1 MAEEYCRNDG
11 NEVVPQDIDFHKDSF
26 KITTGVFLYIV
37 LCTIV
42 LLTAYFQYFIKLSY
56 LIANISTILLMVI
69 ICGCLIGKKKITL
82 IHSEISKMD
91 LLAVLFGF
99 FLLMLRLAYGD
110 SVSWDTLNYHI
121 YAQQSLGENFVTK
134 SFFPG
139 RAINSMCWILGD
151 QIHYFFRFY
160 LGYRLGTI
168 GTFFVFILLYF
179 QVKTLINKFLKSL
192 SVNCNEIY
200 IAAIALACMI
210 VDNVLWSLNLYYVDV
225 FSLPL
230 LLAIIDIV
238 IFAEEQSEWDIL
250 YVAYLAGLIAS
261 LKLSN
266 AYMLLALGAIYLFRF
281 RKEMHVKTLL
291 LALLIALFPLGVYCV
306 WSIQLTGNPIFPYA
320 NSIFKSQYFTT
331 EQSVNDIAGFPSR
344 FGPENVW
351 QFIFWPFYCMFNKTR
366 IVDGGRA
373 YSGRLL
379 CVFLGMILY
388 FISKIWI
395 KYSKQVRLGAGIVII
410 FYIEYLTV
418 YEGYLRYMII
428 LEILAAVIIGVM
440 IVTIMQ
446 VKRQVCKTLGLLIA
460 AAFSL
465 QISICLNDY
474 VFEKNEIALRPT
486 FFTDLDGYIK
496 NLRYVFNDR
505 EAGVDEELLS
515 NVDVW
520 LSTAYDSAYAT
531 IIDGTKPIINIIPD
545 FTITNEESR
554 EIYNRHIEELENKN
568 AYVVGNINTIETQIS
583 NLNNA
588 GFIVQGEQ
596 NITPSFYTAQY
607 GMILLKTCISSEKNT
622 LSIYGWHG
630 EAVYTVPY
638 NNRQSCISV
647 GVDATARDDKDD
659 TSVIEV
665 WVKNL
670 NNKDDYCLEKFEMD
684 YYDQYR
690 NISFNVPEEEWNES
704 TSIVVNCYG
713 KNGESRAVREFINEP
728 K

>member
-11 NEVVPQDIDFHKDSF
+11 NEVVPQDIDSHKDSF

-42 LLTAYFQYFIKLSY
+42 LLTAYFQYFINLSY

-91 LLAVLFGF
+91 LLAILFGF
-99 FLLMLRLAYGD
+99 FLLMLRLAFGD

-179 QVKTLINKFLKSL
+179 QVKNLVNKFLKSL

-200 IAAIALACMI
+200 IAAIALACII

-266 AYMLLALGAIYLFRF
+266 AYMLLALGVIYIFRF
-281 RKEMHVKTLL
+281 RNEIHVKTLL
-291 LALLIALFPLGVYCV
+291 LAVLVALFPLGVYCV
-306 WSIQLTGNPIFPYA
+306 WSMQLTGNPIFPYA

-331 EQSVNDIAGFPSR
+331 EQSVNDIAGFPAR

-351 QFIFWPFYCMFNKTR
+351 QFIFWPFYCMFNKAR

-379 CVFLGMILY
+379 CAFLGMILY
-388 FISKIWI
+388 FVSKIWI
-395 KYSKQVRLGAGIVII
+395 KYSKQVKLCVGIVLF

-418 YEGYLRYMII
+418 YEGYIRYMII
-428 LEILAAVIIGVM
+428 LEILSAVIIGVV
-440 IVTIMQ
+440 IVTVVQ
-446 VKRQVCKTLGLLIA
+446 VKRQGCKILGMLVV
-460 AAFSL
+460 AAFTL
-465 QISICLNDY
+465 QISVCLNDY
-474 VFEKNEIALRPT
+474 VFEKNEIALRST
-486 FFTDLDGYIK
+486 FFTDFEGYLS
-496 NLRYVFNDR
+496 NLKYVFKDRKVGIDETVLND
-505 EAGVDEELLS
+505 
-515 NVDVW
+515 VDVW

-531 IIDGTKPIINIIPD
+531 IIDGVKPIINIIPD
-545 FTITNEESR
+545 ATITNEES
-554 EIYNRHIEELENKN
+554 EEVYNQLIEELTDKN
-568 AYVVGNINTIETQIS
+568 VYVVGNINSIDKQIS

-588 GFIVQGEQ
+588 GFVVQSEQ
-596 NITPSFYTAQY
+596 NINPYFYNAEC
-607 GMILLKTCISSEKNT
+607 GMILLKTCLSSENKT
-622 LSIYGWHG
+622 VSILGLNG
-630 EAVYTVPY
+630 EIVYTIPT
-638 NNRQSCISV
+638 NSKKGSISV
-647 GVDATARDDKDD
+647 GCDATTRNNKDN

-670 NNKDDYCLEKFEMD
+670 NSQGEYCIEKFEMD
-684 YYDQYR
+684 YYDQYKT
-690 NISFNVPEEEWNES
+690 ISYDIPDEEWNEI
-704 TSIVVNCYG
+704 TSIVVDCYD
-713 KNGESRAVREFINEP
+713 KNGEPKAVRAFINEP